1 MIGKPDPERDKR
13 IVEYYLNDSVSFRN
27 AITTTAEEF
36 SLTTER
42 VRQILIRAGVR
53 KPKWTW
59 SSPELVSKIYKLA
72 EEGMSHSAIAREV
85 GLSRERIR
93 VIIKTGR

>member
-1 MIGKPDPERDKR
+1 MTGRPDPERDKLIADSFLSGNSIR
-13 IVEYYLNDSVSFRN
+13 ATSKYYQ
-27 AITTTAEEF
+27 
-36 SLTTER
+36 LTTER